1 MQLRGLKVHFQEDAE
16 LMRGAGPCGCLHG
29 SSSRAGSGTLP
40 RATSTPTEVSGLQ
53 GKTRPQEPREV
64 RWEGLPSSGAA
75 APSLVL
81 CFGRP
86 SAFGEA
92 SGKEPGLQARRL
104 LWGLPAP
111 ELPENIPVAVW
122 LVQDQAWGAWGRRE
136 WYLPECLLGEV
147 CKVGRKRLRSGCVG
161 WRMPKGSAGHRKH
174 R

>member
-40 RATSTPTEVSGLQ
+40 RATSTPTKVSGLQ

-64 RWEGLPSSGAA
+64 WWEGLPSSGAA

-92 SGKEPGLQARRL
+92 SGRGSRGCR
-104 LWGLPAP
+104 PAGSSGSC
-111 ELPENIPVAVW
+111 
-122 LVQDQAWGAWGRRE
+122 Q
-136 WYLPECLLGEV
+136 
-147 CKVGRKRLRSGCVG
+147 LRSFLRTSL
-161 WRMPKGSAGHRKH
+161 WRSGLSRTQPGELGAGESGIYQNVF
-174 R
+174 